1 MKSRFLS
8 GIGIV
13 MMMLVLASCGKLPQT
28 QIDAANA
35 AVAAAKTEQ
44 ADIYVPA
51 EFTALQDSLNAS
63 LAEVEV
69 QKSKFFKK
77 YADVTVKLESIVTTA
92 TQVKDNAVARK
103 EAVRLEVEA
112 LMAEMNTLI
121 AENKELIK
129 KAPKGKEGLAALTE
143 IQNEM
148 TVIETSVGE
157 AATIFANGEFM
168 TALDKLNAAKVN
180 ATNINT
186 ELKEAIAKVRR

>member
-13 MMMLVLASCGKLPQT
+13 TIMLVLASCGKLPQT

-44 ADIYVPA
+44 ADIYVPT
-51 EFTALQDSLNAS
+51 EFTALQDSLNAA

-77 YADVTVKLESIVTTA
+77 YGDVTVKLESVATTA

-112 LMAEMNTLI
+112 LMTEMNALVT
-121 AENKELIK
+121 ENKELIT
-129 KAPKGKEGLAALTE
+129 KAPKGKEGAAALLE

-148 TVIETSVGE
+148 TVIEASVAE